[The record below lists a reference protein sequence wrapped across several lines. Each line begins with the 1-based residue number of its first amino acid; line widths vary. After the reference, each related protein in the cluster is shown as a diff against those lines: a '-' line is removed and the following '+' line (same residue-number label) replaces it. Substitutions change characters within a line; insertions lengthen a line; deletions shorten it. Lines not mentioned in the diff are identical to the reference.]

1 MCGKMF
7 KSLPKKAFA
16 DMANMRTARVMS
28 WYCISVRGWSARG
41 VVVVD
46 GKFSVKKRKWI
57 KF

>member
-1 MCGKMF
+1 MF